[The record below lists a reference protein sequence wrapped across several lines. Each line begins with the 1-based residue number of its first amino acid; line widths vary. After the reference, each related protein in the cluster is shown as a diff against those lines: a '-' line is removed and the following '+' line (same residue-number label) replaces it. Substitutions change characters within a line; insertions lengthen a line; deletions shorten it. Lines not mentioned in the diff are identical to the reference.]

1 MRVVGS
7 KSARRAAL
15 GVQRLGEDA
24 RHRRLAGPARAREQ
38 VRLTHLVVLDG
49 VPQRANDRL
58 LPDDLREVERA
69 VRAVEGR
76 HRRLPPFGR
85 KPPGPDAPTSLSSVA
100 NSARRLALSR
110 GGSSG
115 HAGQDMHDVTIDA
128 DVGEVPS
135 GIAGAL
141 EARGAT
147 VRISQLAAGDYLVGD
162 GIGIERKSV
171 LDLHFSIR
179 NRRLW
184 SQLLAYRAALQ
195 RLYLLVE
202 GPILD
207 DGRLSEAGVRGAL
220 LEIGDRGVTVL
231 RSTDVGDSAAWILRL
246 AVRAQRHGSQP
257 RPRARGR
264 PTIVAPI
271 DLVAGI
277 RGVGPRRARLLL
289 AEFGSVAG
297 IAGCRAGRAAA
308 DPRHRPIDRE
318 RHRER
323 SDRLLVLLAKR
334 EVPGRALRRR
344 AGDPGW
350 CLRRLLGPG
359 DTAAPGRESL
369 ALLPSGPDAVRTLP
383 VRGTRPSTPR
393 VDDPCP

>member
-1 MRVVGS
+1 MRV
-7 KSARRAAL
+7 
-15 GVQRLGEDA
+15 
-24 RHRRLAGPARAREQ
+24 
-38 VRLTHLVVLDG
+38 
-49 VPQRANDRL
+49 
-58 LPDDLREVERA
+58 
-69 VRAVEGR
+69 
-76 HRRLPPFGR
+76 
-85 KPPGPDAPTSLSSVA
+85 
-100 NSARRLALSR
+100 
-110 GGSSG
+110 
-115 HAGQDMHDVTIDA
+115 
-128 DVGEVPS
+128 
-135 GIAGAL
+135 
-141 EARGAT
+141 
-147 VRISQLAAGDYLVGD
+147 SQLAAGDYLVGD

-171 LDLHFSIR
+171 LDLHFSIQ

-207 DGRLSEAGVRGAL
+207 DGKLSEAGVRGAL

-231 RSTDVGDSAAWILRL
+231 RSTDAGDSAAWIMRV
-246 AVRAQRHGSQP
+246 AVRAQRDGSRP

-277 RGVGPRRARLLL
+277 TGVGPRRADSPARPLRLRR
-289 AEFGSVAG
+289 GHRSCTTRG
-297 IAGCRAGRAAA
+297 AAA
-308 DPRHRPIDRE
+308 GLEASAHRPRTP
-318 RHRER
+318 
-323 SDRLLVLLAKR
+323 SGTCVDRLLVLLAKR